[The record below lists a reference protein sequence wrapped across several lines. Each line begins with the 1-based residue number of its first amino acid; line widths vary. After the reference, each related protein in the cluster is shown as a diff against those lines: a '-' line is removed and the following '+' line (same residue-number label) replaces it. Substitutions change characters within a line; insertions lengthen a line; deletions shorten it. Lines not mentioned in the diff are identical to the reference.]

1 MEDVIEYIKF
11 KEKLKKLN
19 ITQKKFAEIIEYN
32 DSTIRKWSKK
42 GEVPKFV
49 EIILEYFEEL
59 KEKNEIAKK
68 YNIK

>member
-1 MEDVIEYIKF
+1 MEDVIEYIEF

-19 ITQKKFAEIIEYN
+19 ITQKKFAEIIGYN
-32 DSTIRKWSKK
+32 DSTIRKWAKK
-42 GEVPKFV
+42 DEVPKFI

-59 KEKNEIAKK
+59 KKRNEIAKK